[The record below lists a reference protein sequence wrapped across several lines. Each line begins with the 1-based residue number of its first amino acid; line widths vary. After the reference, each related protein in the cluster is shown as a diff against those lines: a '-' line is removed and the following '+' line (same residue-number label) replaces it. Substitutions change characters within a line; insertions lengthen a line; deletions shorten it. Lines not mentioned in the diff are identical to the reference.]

1 MLSQDL
7 LREELARRVDAARI
21 GLGSTAGRPPDD
33 TDASASVA
41 AIVVVRDIDMKAFV
55 IGALTHTLML
65 PAPAQDAW
73 LRAFTR
79 TLFLAGNPD
88 RLQRR
93 HPTDHRS
100 PDGGIG
106 WYAAAP
112 PSTYLG
118 LRRLLR
124 TFDGPRMPADAPAV
138 VRLRVPGCG
147 AAPPRARRLFV
158 DVCGLG
164 IAQYLVHVHH
174 SVCEAAISGL
184 IGRGDALELVHVQ
197 EIDESVGRWEYA
209 RVHVDHRDD
218 SRLRLYACLSEPLAD
233 ASGERGS
240 ASADRKEDHACQR

>member
-7 LREELARRVDAARI
+7 LREELARRVEAART
-21 GLGSTAGRPPDD
+21 GLGPTAGRPPDD
-33 TDASASVA
+33 SASIA
-41 AIVVVRDIDMKAFV
+41 AIVVVRDVDVMAFV
-55 IGALTHTLML
+55 IGALTHALGL

-88 RLQRR
+88 RLERR
-93 HPTDHRS
+93 HPADHRS
-100 PDGGIG
+100 PDGAIG

-112 PSTYLG
+112 PSAYLG

-124 TFDGPRMPADAPAV
+124 TFDGPRMPADAPSV
-138 VRLRVPGCG
+138 VGLRVPGCG
-147 AAPPRARRLFV
+147 AAPARARRLFV
-158 DVCGLG
+158 DVHGLG

-174 SVCEAAISGL
+174 SVCEAAMRGL

-218 SRLRLYACLSEPLAD
+218 RRLRLYACLSEPRAVTTV
-233 ASGERGS
+233 ERGS
-240 ASADRKEDHACQR
+240 ASADREEDHARER